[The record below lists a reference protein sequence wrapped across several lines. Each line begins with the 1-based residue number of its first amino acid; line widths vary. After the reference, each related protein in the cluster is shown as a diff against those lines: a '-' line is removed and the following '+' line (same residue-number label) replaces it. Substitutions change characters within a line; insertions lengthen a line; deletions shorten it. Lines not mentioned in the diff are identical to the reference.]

1 MAVSCTPNALS
12 KASACY
18 CFGDKKVEASV
29 MIYLL
34 AQIAGDASTP
44 AALAKKAACYCF
56 DPKTRDAVMLYLL
69 CQAVNK

>member
-1 MAVSCTPNALS
+1 
-12 KASACY
+12 
-18 CFGDKKVEASV
+18 

-44 AALAKKAACYCF
+44 AALAKKASCYCF
-56 DPKTRDAVMLYLL
+56 DAKTQNAVMLYLL